1 MAELKTKKTAVSPES
16 FLKTIKKEDRR
27 KDSFAIMELMKKATK
42 SEGKMWGGSII
53 GFGDY
58 LYKYPNGREMDWFM
72 MGFSPRAKNFALYCG
87 ATADEN
93 KDLLKKLGKHE
104 TGKGC
109 LYIKKVSDIDAKVL
123 SKILVNQVKKCK
135 GK

>member
-1 MAELKTKKTAVSPES
+1 MAELKTKKTAVTPQS
-16 FLKTIKKEDRR
+16 FLKTVKEEEKR
-27 KDSFAIMELMKKATK
+27 KDSFAILELMKKATK

-58 LYKYPNGREMDWFM
+58 ILEYPNGRKLDWFM
-72 MGFSPRAKNFALYCG
+72 MGFSPRKQNFALYCG

-109 LYIKKVSDIDAKVL
+109 LYIKKVSDVDTKVL
-123 SKILVNQVKKCK
+123 SKILENQVKKCK
-135 GK
+135 AK